1 MLKPDRSLLPK
12 KRHAILEPAVASPK
26 MAQRSN
32 VMLTYSLTP
41 PPTTGLHRAD
51 YEDAQANGP
60 PTVDQGGD

>member
-1 MLKPDRSLLPK
+1 
-12 KRHAILEPAVASPK
+12 
-26 MAQRSN
+26 MAQRIN

-41 PPTTGLHRAD
+41 PSTTGLHRAD